1 MVPAIMFG
9 AMIVISVLFWIGTLI
24 VVPLVVVHL
33 PADYLT
39 NEASGSLRHRIPPA
53 WRYPY
58 LVVKNIF
65 GALFILAGIAMLV
78 LPGQG
83 ILTLV
88 LGIGLI
94 SFPGKHR
101 LIQRVLGGRRIL
113 AILNRWRAR
122 AGRPPLEKPPA
133 AA

>member
-1 MVPAIMFG
+1 MVTAL
-9 AMIVISVLFWIGTLI
+9 VILSVLFWIGTI
-24 VVPLVVVHL
+24 VVVPLVVVYL
-33 PADYLT
+33 PVDYLT
-39 NEASGSLRHRIPPA
+39 NEAASTLKHRLPAA

-58 LVVKNIF
+58 LIVKNIF
-65 GALFILAGIAMLV
+65 GAIFILAGIAMLV

-101 LIQRVLGGRRIL
+101 LIQRVFGRRRIL
-113 AILNRWRAR
+113 KILNRWRAR
-122 AGRPPLEKPPA
+122 AGRPPMEPPPA

>member
-1 MVPAIMFG
+1 
-9 AMIVISVLFWIGTLI
+9 MIALSVLFWIGTLI
-24 VVPLVVVHL
+24 VVAMVVVRL

-39 NEASGSLRHRIPPA
+39 NAESGSLRDRIPPA

-58 LVVKNIF
+58 IIAKNIF
-65 GALFILAGIAMLV
+65 GAIFIAAGLAMLV

-101 LIQRVLGGRRIL
+101 LIQRVLGQRRIL

-122 AGRPPLEKPPA
+122 AHRPPLEKPPQSA
-133 AA
+133 

>member
-1 MVPAIMFG
+1 MMPAIMWT
-9 AMIVISVLFWIGTLI
+9 AMIILSVLFWIGTLI
-24 VVPLVVVHL
+24 VVPLVVVYL

-39 NEASGSLRHRIPPA
+39 NEAAASLKHRLPPV

-58 LVVKNIF
+58 LIVKNIF
-65 GALFILAGIAMLV
+65 GAVFIMAGIAMLV

-101 LIQRVLGGRRIL
+101 LIQRVLGRRRIL
-113 AILNRWRAR
+113 RILNRWRAR
-122 AGRPPLEKPPA
+122 AGRPPLEAPPPPA
-133 AA
+133 

>member
-1 MVPAIMFG
+1 MPA
-9 AMIVISVLFWIGTLI
+9 AMLTLMIILSVLFWIGTLI
-24 VVPLVVVHL
+24 VVPLVVVYL

-39 NEASGSLRHRIPPA
+39 NEEASTLKHRLPAA

-58 LVVKNIF
+58 LIVKNIF
-65 GALFILAGIAMLV
+65 GAVFIVAGIAMLV

-101 LIQRVLGGRRIL
+101 LIQRVLGRRRIL
-113 AILNRWRAR
+113 KILNRWRVR
-122 AGRPPLEKPPA
+122 AGRPPLEAPPPHA
-133 AA
+133 

>member
-1 MVPAIMFG
+1 MVPGIMFG
-9 AMIVISVLFWIGTLI
+9 AMIVISILFWIGTLI
-24 VVPLVVVHL
+24 VVPLVVVRL

-39 NEASGSLRHRIPPA
+39 NEESGSLRHRIPPA
-53 WRYPY
+53 WLYPY
-58 LVVKNIF
+58 LIAKNLF
-65 GALFILAGIAMLV
+65 GAVFILAGLAMLV

-113 AILNRWRAR
+113 ALLNRWRAR
-122 AGRPPLEKPPA
+122 AGRPPLEKPSTPA
-133 AA
+133 